1 LIYLISFAL
10 VFNDSFKYMNVLASE
25 DNFLGITEKVLYTY
39 ETAKCVIQQLPY
51 EYTSSYKKG
60 SDKGPSAVLQNSH
73 YVEFYDPELDDEAY
87 KKCGIACVE
96 PVDFTGLIDE
106 AAIDAIYTASKNH
119 LKNNK
124 FLVSIGAEHTVSFGI
139 FKAFKEKWS
148 DIGILQLDAHSDLR
162 MEYEGNKWS
171 HASVMARIHE
181 LKPEIFQVGIR
192 AQCKEESILMKTS
205 DNIHCWY
212 AHQLGENDAWIDE
225 LVSQLPKTMY
235 ITIDT
240 DGFDPS
246 ICPSVGTAEPGGL
259 QWYPTLKL
267 LRKVFEKCDV
277 KGFDIVELNPKSED
291 DSTAY
296 NMAQL
301 CYKLIGYKYCL

>member
-1 LIYLISFAL
+1 
-10 VFNDSFKYMNVLASE
+10 MQVLNESS
-25 DNFLGITEKVLYTY
+25 NFLGINEQQFNAYKN
-39 ETAKCVIQQLPY
+39 AKCVIQQLPY

-60 SDKGPSAVLQNSH
+60 SNKGPQAILHNSH
-73 YVEFYDPELDDEAY
+73 YLEFYDIELDAEAY
-87 KKCGIACVE
+87 KKCGIAALPE
-96 PVDFTGLIDE
+96 IDFENVKDEEAMQLIYAE
-106 AAIDAIYTASKNH
+106 SKKH
-119 LKNNK
+119 LEKDK
-124 FLVSIGAEHTVSFGI
+124 FLVSLGAEHTISYGV
-139 FKAFKEKWS
+139 FKAFQEKWE

-162 MEYEGNKWS
+162 MEYEGSKWS
-171 HASVMARIHE
+171 HASVMARINE
-181 LKPEIFQVGIR
+181 LNTEIFQVGIR
-192 AQCKEESILMKTS
+192 AQCIEESQLMKAS

-212 AHQLGENDAWIDE
+212 AHQIWDNDEWMDK
-225 LVSQLPKTMY
+225 LVAKLPNNLY

-277 KGFDIVELNPKSED
+277 KGFDIVELNPKTED
-291 DSTAY
+291 DITAY

>member
-1 LIYLISFAL
+1 
-10 VFNDSFKYMNVLASE
+10 MQVLNESS
-25 DNFLGITEKVLYTY
+25 NFLGINEQQFNAYKN
-39 ETAKCVIQQLPY
+39 AKCVIQQLPY

-60 SDKGPSAVLQNSH
+60 SNKGPQAILHNSH
-73 YVEFYDPELDDEAY
+73 YLEFYDIELDAEAY
-87 KKCGIACVE
+87 KKCGIAALPE
-96 PVDFTGLIDE
+96 IDFENVKDEEAMQLIYAE
-106 AAIDAIYTASKNH
+106 SKKH
-119 LKNNK
+119 LEKDK
-124 FLVSIGAEHTVSFGI
+124 FLVSLGAEHTISYGV
-139 FKAFKEKWS
+139 FKAFQEKWE

-162 MEYEGNKWS
+162 MEYEGSKWS
-171 HASVMARIHE
+171 HASVMARINE
-181 LKPEIFQVGIR
+181 LNTEIFQVGIR
-192 AQCKEESILMKTS
+192 AQCIEESQLMKAS

-212 AHQLGENDAWIDE
+212 AHQIWDNDEWMDK
-225 LVSQLPKTMY
+225 LVAKLPNNLY

-259 QWYPTLKL
+259 QWYPTIKL

-277 KGFDIVELNPKSED
+277 KGFDIVELNPKTED
-291 DSTAY
+291 DITAY

>member
-1 LIYLISFAL
+1 
-10 VFNDSFKYMNVLASE
+10 MNSLASE
-25 DNFLGITEKVLYTY
+25 HNFLGIAQEELFTY
-39 ETAKCVIQQLPY
+39 HSSKCVIQQLPY
-51 EYTSSYKKG
+51 EHTSSYKQG
-60 SDKGPSAVLQNSH
+60 SDKGPQAVINNSH
-73 YVEFYDPELDDEAY
+73 YVEFYDPELDAEAY
-87 KKCGIACVE
+87 KACGIACVQ
-96 PVDFTGLIDE
+96 PLDFTGS
-106 AAIDAIYTASKNH
+106 IDAEAMDLIYQDSKKH
-119 LKNNK
+119 LDNDK
-124 FLVSIGAEHTVSFGI
+124 FLVSLGAEHTVTYGI
-139 FKAFKEKWS
+139 FKAFQEKWS

-162 MEYEGNKWS
+162 LEYEGNKWS

-192 AQCKEESILMKTS
+192 AQCIEESHLIKS
-205 DNIHCWY
+205 ADNIHCWY
-212 AHQLGENDAWIDE
+212 AHQIWQDDTWMDE
-225 LVSQLPKTMY
+225 LVAKLPKKMY

-259 QWYPTLKL
+259 LWYPTLKL
-267 LRKVFEKCDV
+267 LKKVFEKCEV
-277 KGFDIVELNPKSED
+277 KGFDIVELNPSSDD